1 MTKPTHT
8 ANLGDDSN
16 ALPQRLDGGLPT
28 VANEASECTHKP
40 KETMKLTRDTTE
52 GNDVRVP
59 TQVTPTRKPY
69 PLTSDDRDLT
79 PLGQECDERHPL
91 RP

>member
-1 MTKPTHT
+1 VHT
-8 ANLGDDSN
+8 L
-16 ALPQRLDGGLPT
+16 
-28 VANEASECTHKP
+28 P

-59 TQVTPTRKPY
+59 RATKRVYRGQRRACTEGNDVRVPTQATLTRKPY